1 MYEAPGGFVMNTGTT
16 VVVAT
21 FAYRHEAEFA
31 KATLDSAGIDS
42 VLSID
47 DAGGAEAGLSF
58 VNPARIVVRTEDH
71 DSAQGILRQYGFT
84 V

>member
-1 MYEAPGGFVMNTGTT
+1 MNTGTT
-16 VVVAT
+16 VIVAT

-58 VNPARIVVRTEDH
+58 VNPARIIVSIGDH
-71 DSAQGILRQYGFT
+71 NSAQSVLCQYGFT

>member
-1 MYEAPGGFVMNTGTT
+1 MSISTT

-21 FAYRHEAEFA
+21 FGYRHEAEFA
-31 KATLDSAGIDS
+31 KATLDSAGIES

-58 VNPARIVVRTEDH
+58 ANPARIIVRSENQ
-71 DSAQGILRQYGFT
+71 DSARDVLREFGFA